1 MEKSGE
7 ESLARR
13 QVSFLGKSSDTQGTN
28 MISLENQSK
37 REQMGQ
43 GLCLQGGI
51 STPQEETVAKGEQNL
66 RADLSH

>member
-28 MISLENQSK
+28 LILLEN
-37 REQMGQ
+37 
-43 GLCLQGGI
+43 
-51 STPQEETVAKGEQNL
+51 
-66 RADLSH
+66 